1 MKLIHY
7 LSISSVTALLS
18 MIEVGLAQNSEDIEL
33 SSIIIEGNSTF
44 PDSEIKNTLHS
55 KENPWWFWRF
65 LNSFTPVGS
74 QANYFDSTKIP
85 LDILSLKSFYIF
97 NGYFDANI
105 SSEYRIDSTANS
117 AELTY
122 TIEENDAYTFEKV
135 NTFGYENLSDSIFSQ
150 INPYLTYSNN
160 YRFIQGDVEMNNKK
174 VIMVLKNLGYMLAT
188 SDSTIVEIDTVA
200 KKVNLYNY
208 FTPGKYYTYNELR
221 IVKEGESK
229 DLIDNELIEYVSNIK
244 VGDSYSDGEMSESR
258 LRLARTGLFSS
269 INLNALV
276 EDTVANQVPL
286 IIKGEIE
293 SLNELSPEIFADN
306 EYNTF
311 NVGMG
316 ANYIRKN
323 FLGSARKLTIGARLR
338 FDNIPNID
346 LGSTS
351 FSELFTPEVDLTI
364 MLEQP
369 FLISRNIAGGL
380 EFYYRTYNI
389 PPVDNLNYGVKL
401 TTPFDLR
408 ADNFI
413 NFLEPYIT
421 LDWLDYSFPL
431 PMATDTATTDV
442 SDLTSSLGIEVGSNN
457 SDDVYFPT
465 KGRIISLVGQIAT
478 TDLVWKFGTPLN
490 LLGSWNGYYYKLQL
504 TLVKYFTASWDDN
517 SVVGIKAKWGHIQMI
532 KGGSELI
539 APNQTFFAG
548 GSNSVRGWR
557 ARQLIPSDT
566 INTIIP
572 PSLNEELYIR
582 GGNIK
587 IEGSFEYRYRFE
599 EDFGLAFFVDY
610 GNTWNSYKN
619 VTWDQIA
626 VAIGTGFRYYS
637 SIVPFRIDFG
647 FKFYDPADMKF
658 IFDKAVFKT
667 MEFHLG
673 IGEAF

>member
-1 MKLIHY
+1 VKSVCF
-7 LSISSVTALLS
+7 LSITFFIALLS
-18 MIEVGLAQNSEDIEL
+18 MANIGIAQNSEDFEL
-33 SSIIIEGNSTF
+33 TSIIIEGNTTF
-44 PDSEIKNTLHS
+44 PDSEIKNTLHN

-65 LNSFTPVGS
+65 LNSFTPIGS
-74 QANYFDSTKIP
+74 HANYFDSTKIP

-97 NGYFDANI
+97 NGYFNANI
-105 SSEYRIDSTANS
+105 SSEYRIDSSANS

-122 TIEENDAYTFEKV
+122 TIEENDAYTYEGV
-135 NTFGYENLSDSIFSQ
+135 NTFGYENLSDSIYSR
-150 INPYLTYSNN
+150 INPYLTYPDNQ
-160 YRFIQGDVEMNNKK
+160 RFIQSDIEKNNTK
-174 VIMVLKNLGYMLAT
+174 VIMILKDLGYMLAT
-188 SDSTIVEIDTVA
+188 SDSTIVEIDTVT

-208 FTPGKYYTYNELR
+208 FTTGKYYTYNELR
-221 IVKEGESK
+221 IVKEGESQ
-229 DLIDNELIEYVSNIK
+229 DLIDNKLIEYVSNIK
-244 VGDSYSDGEMSESR
+244 VGDSYSDGVMSESR

-293 SLNELSPEIFADN
+293 SLNELSPELFADN

-316 ANYIRKN
+316 VNYIRKN
-323 FLGSARKLTIGARLR
+323 FFGSARKLTIGARLR
-338 FDNIPNID
+338 FDNITNID
-346 LGSTS
+346 LSSTS
-351 FSELFTPEVDLTI
+351 FSELFTPEIDLSI
-364 MLEQP
+364 ILEQP
-369 FLISRNIAGGL
+369 YLFSRNIAGGL

-389 PPVDNLNYGVKL
+389 PPVDNLNYGVKI
-401 TTPFDLR
+401 TTPFDLF

-413 NFLEPYIT
+413 NLLEPYIT

-431 PMATDTATTDV
+431 PIASDTATTEV
-442 SDLTSSLGIEVGSNN
+442 NDLTSSLGIEVGSNN
-457 SDDVYFPT
+457 SNDIYFPT
-465 KGRIISLVGQIAT
+465 KGRIISLLGQIAS

-490 LLGSWNGYYYKLQL
+490 LLGDWNGYYYKLQL
-504 TLVKYFTASWDDN
+504 TLINYFTVSWDDN
-517 SVVGIKAKWGHIQMI
+517 SVVGVKAKWGHIQMI

-548 GSNSVRGWR
+548 GSNSIRGWK

-610 GNTWNSYKN
+610 GNTWNNYKD

-647 FKFYDPADMKF
+647 FKFYDPADKKF
-658 IFDKAVFKT
+658 IFDTAVFKT

>member
-1 MKLIHY
+1 
-7 LSISSVTALLS
+7 

-122 TIEENDAYTFEKV
+122 TIEENDAYTYEEV
-135 NTFGYENLSDSIFSQ
+135 NTFGYEDLSDSIFSQ
-150 INPYLTYSNN
+150 ISPYLTYPNN

-380 EFYYRTYNI
+380 EFYFRTYNI